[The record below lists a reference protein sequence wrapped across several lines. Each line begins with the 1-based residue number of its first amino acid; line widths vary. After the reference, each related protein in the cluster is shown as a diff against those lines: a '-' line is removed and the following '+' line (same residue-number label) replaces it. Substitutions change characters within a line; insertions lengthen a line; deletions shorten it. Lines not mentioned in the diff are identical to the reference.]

1 MKLKKLEEPLSTWKG
16 GRIMD
21 LVKKG
26 RIIQERVRSSCQRV
40 SKDYA
45 KIFANLP
52 IQGRFSSALKIV
64 TYDPCVGVHKIN
76 GNAINAL

>member
-1 MKLKKLEEPLSTWKG
+1 MKLKKLEERLSTWKG

-45 KIFANLP
+45 KIFANLT
-52 IQGRFSSALKIV
+52 IQGRVSSALKIL

-76 GNAINAL
+76 DNAINAL

>member
-45 KIFANLP
+45 KIFANLT
-52 IQGRFSSALKIV
+52 IQGRVSSALKIL
-64 TYDPCVGVHKIN
+64 TYDPCVRVHKIN
-76 GNAINAL
+76 DNAINAL